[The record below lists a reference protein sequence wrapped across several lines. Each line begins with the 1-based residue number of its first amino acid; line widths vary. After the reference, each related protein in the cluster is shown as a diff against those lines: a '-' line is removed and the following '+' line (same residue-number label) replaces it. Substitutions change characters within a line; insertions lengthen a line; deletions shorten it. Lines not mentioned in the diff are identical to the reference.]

1 MITNLKVLKMK
12 PLNNGNCMGSVNKHN
27 ATNLS
32 RIKHSLV
39 NLTDIFH
46 PINDFFYNSI
56 KWKRATA
63 DGPFNFQ
70 HSRIRFVHLV
80 RCCCVCCSRITSII
94 HRNFLF
100 SYVNEPGKASGL
112 SIRSHFYVHL
122 SFASRY
128 YFLWHLF
135 RALNIHLCWRFH
147 FISSYK
153 MALYTRTM
161 RTHFAAWPLDQVI
174 SMQEY
179 SIKMIAKPKKA
190 RILRHTKFLVN
201 IYLKMFSPYHIS
213 FDGLAS
219 SKQWSASS
227 FLTTFEI
234 IVATCTTH

>member
-122 SFASRY
+122 PRDITFY
-128 YFLWHLF
+128 GIFFVHWT
-135 RALNIHLCWRFH
+135 
-147 FISSYK
+147 FISVGVFILFPATK
-153 MALYTRTM
+153 WHYT
-161 RTHFAAWPLDQVI
+161 HAQCA
-174 SMQEY
+174 
-179 SIKMIAKPKKA
+179 
-190 RILRHTKFLVN
+190 
-201 IYLKMFSPYHIS
+201 HIS
-213 FDGLAS
+213 LLGHLIKLFPCRN
-219 SKQWSASS
+219 
-227 FLTTFEI
+227 I
-234 IVATCTTH
+234 R